1 MSLNVAFPFAPDA
14 FGRTM
19 RTDDDGHIREMVEQ
33 VLFTTPGERVNRP
46 DFGSGLLTLIFASSG
61 PEVAAAAQMAAQA
74 ALLRWLG
81 ELIEV
86 QSVDAESFESR
97 LTVTVRYVVR
107 KTQQAQTATFQ
118 RGRP

>member
-1 MSLNVAFPFAPDA
+1 MNAAFPFTPDA
-14 FGRTM
+14 FGRTR
-19 RTDDDGHIREMVEQ
+19 RTEHDGHIRDMVEQ

-46 DFGSGLLTLIFASSG
+46 DFGSGLLTLIFGPNG

-81 ELIEV
+81 DLIEV
-86 QSVDAESFESR
+86 QSVDAESFDSR

-107 KTQQAQTATFQ
+107 KTQQAQSATFQ